1 MLTVSCCQ
9 TGYSTT
15 TQRKSIS
22 SSVLTRIYSD
32 SCKGNPE
39 VVNLSV
45 KDSLGS
51 MPGWPVWGPCW
62 CALLYNSEA
71 VKLRSKWRINPC
83 YFSQVTPCH
92 GPSQTIWTDIKNT
105 LTKTLVK
112 DFHQTF
118 DVEKFL
124 PKLFA
129 LFLLCLVVWCLEG
142 REIKTADIRCF
153 LAVLALLVVVQH
165 LRNLLS
171 HFF

>member
-1 MLTVSCCQ
+1 MPTVSCCQ

-22 SSVLTRIYSD
+22 SSILTRIYSD
-32 SCKGNPE
+32 SCISNPE
-39 VVNLSV
+39 VVNFWV
-45 KDSLGS
+45 KDGGVGFYSNKS
-51 MPGWPVWGPCW
+51 K
-62 CALLYNSEA
+62 A

-83 YFSQVTPCH
+83 YFSQVTPCQ
-92 GPSQTIWTDIKNT
+92 GASQTIRTDIKDT

-118 DVEKFL
+118 DVEKLL

-129 LFLLCLVVWCLEG
+129 LFLFRLVVWCLED
-142 REIKTADIRCF
+142 REMKTTDIGCF

-165 LRNLLS
+165 L
-171 HFF
+171 